1 MIDLNIYFNERLFRY
16 LSQTISVKL
25 FLIWR
30 IVELAMKVLVTLM
43 QHTKQKKTFLT
54 AIPTLSIGRAFSCCS
69 KLLFLI
75 WIWTIIFLFYF
86 NCSIPS
92 KYLEFYIISSLEYY
106 LIEFRF
112 ARLRY
117 VKVHIFWDGHN
128 ILWNLHLTFDLYFWQ
143 ALHRTKVRW
152 RFHKIL
158 WPSQNKWTVFKIVL
172 PSSIFCSQIQSNILS
187 LRNDKIIL
195 TF

>member
-117 VKVHIFWDGHN
+117 VKVHIFWDGHKF
-128 ILWNLHLTFDLYFWQ
+128 LWNLHRRFVLCSNCQMYGGDFATFCGLLRIYDLY
-143 ALHRTKVRW
+143 LPRTDLSFDRCNWFLNNLKV
-152 RFHKIL
+152 L
-158 WPSQNKWTVFKIVL
+158 E
-172 PSSIFCSQIQSNILS
+172 
-187 LRNDKIIL
+187 
-195 TF
+195 

>member
-1 MIDLNIYFNERLFRY
+1 
-16 LSQTISVKL
+16 
-25 FLIWR
+25 
-30 IVELAMKVLVTLM
+30 MKVLVTLM

-117 VKVHIFWDGHN
+117 VKVHIFWDGHKF
-128 ILWNLHLTFDLYFWQ
+128 LWNLHRRFVLCSNCQIYGGDFADFCGLLRIYELYYRFVIFRKSLLWKHLTNFSIMAHCHTVACRNLVQ
-143 ALHRTKVRW
+143 
-152 RFHKIL
+152 IL
-158 WPSQNKWTVFKIVL
+158 W
-172 PSSIFCSQIQSNILS
+172 
-187 LRNDKIIL
+187 
-195 TF
+195 